1 MCTKEQLLL
10 LANGMI
16 LSKIIYC
23 ISVWADVNKALKQKV
38 QAVITE
44 MYRIMSGDY
53 HSSVQVLHEKHEVFS
68 LDGVVAEVNGLV
80 EAAQRVLLRRE
91 PDQRFRI

>member
-1 MCTKEQLLL
+1 MHLTYNCLLNPTIVSRSMIAEIVGPQEIQEGL
-10 LANGMI
+10 LGP
-16 LSKIIYC
+16 
-23 ISVWADVNKALKQKV
+23 
-38 QAVITE
+38 
-44 MYRIMSGDY
+44 
-53 HSSVQVLHEKHEVFS
+53 HVLERQSLRPLPVEVFS